1 MRLVLSVSFILLLL
15 VLLVADFRYWLAL
28 ALSGMD
34 VIVLF
39 ALLLL
44 AMRLK

>member
-1 MRLVLSVSFILLLL
+1 MRLVLSVSFVLLLL
-15 VLLVADFRYWLAL
+15 VLLVEDFRYWLVL
-28 ALSGMD
+28 ALSGLG

>member
-1 MRLVLSVSFILLLL
+1 MRLVLSVSFVLLLL
-15 VLLVADFRYWLAL
+15 VLLVEDFRYWLVL
-28 ALSGMD
+28 ALSGLD